1 MKKKGSV
8 VQLDR
13 ISDFGSE
20 GWGFESSLGHLLI
33 FFFII
38 TKLDAQTIVSET
50 ELPISVYE
58 TSGLEI
64 INNNLVT
71 LNDSGNPSN
80 LYYLNKDGEMLFR
93 RMFNH
98 LKNNDWEDLTADE
111 EFIYIADIGNNF
123 DTRDNLRII
132 KTPINPENNSF
143 EFINFYYP
151 EQDDFSFKQLSFY
164 DAEGLIS
171 FGDYLLIFTKNRAK
185 KITEIYKLPKKSGNY
200 KAELVGE
207 INVESIVT
215 AADYNDETKLL
226 VLTSTFDFN
235 EYFIIMIENFDPS
248 KIDSVRINKFK
259 IPIGKTQIESIKIIN
274 KSSFWITSEAELLGK
289 PKLYKIS
296 L

>member
-33 FFFII
+33 LFFII
-38 TKLDAQTIVSET
+38 TKLDAQTIVFET

-64 INNNLVT
+64 INNDLIT
-71 LNDSGNPSN
+71 INDSGNPSN
-80 LYYLNKDGEMLFR
+80 LYYLNEEGEILFR
-93 RMFNH
+93 RMFNE

-123 DTRDNLRII
+123 DTRENLRII
-132 KTPINPENNSF
+132 KTPINTDNNTF
-143 EFINFYYP
+143 ELINFYYP
-151 EQDDFSFKQLSFY
+151 EQDDFRFKQFSSY

-171 FGDYLLIFTKNRAK
+171 FADFLLIFTKNRAK
-185 KITEIYKLPKKSGNY
+185 KITEIYRLPKKAGNY
-200 KAELVGE
+200 KAKLIGE
-207 INVESIVT
+207 IDIESIVT
-215 AADYNDETKLL
+215 AADYSDETKLL

-235 EYFIIMIENFDPS
+235 EYFIITIENFDTS
-248 KIDSVRINKFK
+248 KLNNNKINKHK
-259 IPIGKTQIESIKIIN
+259 IPIGKTQVESIKIIN

>member
-1 MKKKGSV
+1 
-8 VQLDR
+8 L
-13 ISDFGSE
+13 F
-20 GWGFESSLGHLLI
+20 I

-38 TKLDAQTIVSET
+38 TKLGAQTIVSEA

-64 INNNLVT
+64 INNDLIT
-71 LNDSGNPSN
+71 INDSGNPPN
-80 LYYLNKDGEMLFR
+80 LYYLNEDGEILFR
-93 RMFNH
+93 RMFNE

-123 DTRDNLRII
+123 DTRENLRII
-132 KTPINPENNSF
+132 KTPINPDNNTF
-143 EFINFYYP
+143 ELINFYYP
-151 EQDDFSFKQLSFY
+151 EQDDFSFKQLSSY

-171 FGDYLLIFTKNRAK
+171 FADFLLIFTKNRAK
-185 KITEIYKLPKKSGNY
+185 KTTEIYRLPKKAGNY
-200 KAELVGE
+200 KAKLIGE
-207 INVESIVT
+207 IDIESIVT
-215 AADYNDETKLL
+215 AADYSDETKML

-235 EYFIIMIENFDPS
+235 EYFIITIENFDPS
-248 KIDSVRINKFK
+248 KLNNNKINKLK
-259 IPIGKTQIESIKIIN
+259 IPIGKTQVESIKIIN